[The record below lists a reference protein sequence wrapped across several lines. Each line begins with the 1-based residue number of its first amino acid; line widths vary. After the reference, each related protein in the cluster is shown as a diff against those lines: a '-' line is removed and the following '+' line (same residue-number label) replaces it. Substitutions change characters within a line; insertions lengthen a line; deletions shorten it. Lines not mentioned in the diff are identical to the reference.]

1 MLSLWNSEKPQDNFF
16 LQTKGAVPLKTD
28 FKPTMKVLSRKPGGI
43 EGLNLD
49 DEEEEEGGKREM
61 TPEERMQKAQK
72 DREEKQK
79 AYEERRRQLFG
90 KAEPASNQKLTPKS
104 GSPRNQSRV
113 KGANDSRSPSAMGS
127 AKTRQLFEPNE
138 SAKPDILRMQKQDS
152 ATNIMEPIREPRAP
166 DGSGRGGFGFASRG
180 GRTP

>member
-43 EGLNLD
+43 EGLSLDDDD
-49 DEEEEEGGKREM
+49 DEEGAKKEM
-61 TPEERMQKAQK
+61 NPEERMQKAQK

-90 KAEPASNQKLTPKS
+90 KDEMSSNQKLTPKP
-104 GSPRNQSRV
+104 GSPRNQSRA

-127 AKTRQLFEPNE
+127 ARPRQLFDPNE
-138 SAKPDILRMQKQDS
+138 SSKPDGLRTQKQDS
-152 ATNIMEPIREPRAP
+152 AANMVEPIREPRAP
-166 DGSGRGGFGFASRG
+166 DGSGRGGFGFAPRG
-180 GRTP
+180 GRAP

>member
-1 MLSLWNSEKPQDNFF
+1 M
-16 LQTKGAVPLKTD
+16 QTKGSVPLKSD
-28 FKPTMKVLSRKPGGI
+28 FKPTMKVLSRKPNGGI

-49 DEEEEEGGKREM
+49 DDDEEEGVKKEM

-90 KAEPASNQKLTPKS
+90 KNDASSTPKVTPNS

-113 KGANDSRSPSAMGS
+113 KGASDGRPPSAAS
-127 AKTRQLFEPNE
+127 NNKNRQLFDPNE
-138 SAKPDILRMQKQDS
+138 STKPNALRVQKQEF
-152 ATNIMEPIREPRAP
+152 APNVIEPIREPKAP
-166 DGSGRGGFGFASRG
+166 DGSGRGGFGFTSRG
-180 GRTP
+180 GRGP